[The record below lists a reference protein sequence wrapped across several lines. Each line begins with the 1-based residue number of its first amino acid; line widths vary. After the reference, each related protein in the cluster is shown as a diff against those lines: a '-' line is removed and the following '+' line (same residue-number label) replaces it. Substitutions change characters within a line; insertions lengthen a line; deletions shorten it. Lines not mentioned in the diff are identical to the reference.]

1 MATGNK
7 PRKEVRSM
15 KVFVAG
21 MVTTLV
27 LEGVAAVVIIMQKIS
42 EEVE

>member
-1 MATGNK
+1 
-7 PRKEVRSM
+7 M
-15 KVFVAG
+15 KAFVAG